1 MKTIIVATDFSAEAE
16 NALEYAGAAAKDLN
30 AKIILFSS
38 FSISVHAS
46 NARLPATAIER
57 LIDQNNVKLK
67 ERAEE
72 VASTYGIE
80 VDYESGLMLQV
91 SEELA
96 HLYEKHQAEVI
107 VMGMAASSLT
117 QDLFGNT
124 TTAAIMKLKYPVL
137 AVPLGAKYS
146 RIKKILFACDVL
158 RGVQRTILKRIRNFA
173 SALEAEVQIFHVQD
187 KVKMLENDTQH
198 LASKVSIDEGL
209 EGISFFYKNVESGTV
224 IEEIKKE
231 IEEFNPDVLIM
242 VPLRYGFWDSLIHR
256 SKTRIMASS
265 SKIPLFSIPVE
276 KD

>member
-16 NALEYAGAAAKDLN
+16 NALEYASAAAKDLK

-38 FSISVHAS
+38 FSISVHAA
-46 NARLPATAIER
+46 NTRLPATAIER
-57 LIDQNNVKLK
+57 LIDQNNAKLR

-72 VASTYGIE
+72 AASDYGIE

-96 HLYEKHQAEVI
+96 NLYEKHQAEVI
-107 VMGMAASSLT
+107 VMGMAANSLT
-117 QDLFGNT
+117 QDLLGNT

-137 AVPLGAKYS
+137 AVPLGAKYNK
-146 RIKKILFACDVL
+146 IKRILFACDVL
-158 RGVQRTILKRIRNFA
+158 RGVQKTILERIKNFA
-173 SALEAEVQIFHVQD
+173 SALEAEVQVFHVQK

-209 EGISFFYKNVESGTV
+209 EGVSFFYKNVESGTV

-231 IEEFNPDVLIM
+231 IENFKADILIM
-242 VPLRYGFWDSLIHR
+242 VPLRYGIWDSLIHR

-265 SKIPLFSIPVE
+265 SKIPLFSIPLD